1 MSADRELVVDFDAP
15 GGAALLTAELAAAVQ
30 TMKSIPWT
38 AIDELRGKPKVIAQL
53 EEAEHLLKNLKKSI
67 RRRSELHQLMQSR
80 NETGGCHSLCPH
92 IK

>member
-38 AIDELRGKPKVIAQL
+38 AIDELRGSA
-53 EEAEHLLKNLKKSI
+53 
-67 RRRSELHQLMQSR
+67 RR
-80 NETGGCHSLCPH
+80 G
-92 IK
+92 